1 MTDALVVV
9 AMVASFAALAGF
21 VAICARI
28 IGPDPEG
35 VALSDGPD
43 AIVDAL
49 DEDRADAT
57 ADHVVEVSA

>member
-1 MTDALVVV
+1 MTDALLVI

-21 VAICARI
+21 VAVCARI

-43 AIVDAL
+43 AVIDDPAEDPA
-49 DEDRADAT
+49 DE
-57 ADHVVEVSA
+57 VVEVPA